1 MARFITKAN
10 MERLAQ
16 ALAEKSSVLA
26 PVASG
31 GTTTFRR
38 LRPGMQL
45 DFSRMAV
52 ISPKDA
58 TFPRN
63 ETLLTVQR
71 YAEES
76 GKKLELKEHL
86 PEGEMVVIG
95 CRPCGARGKL
105 VFDPV
110 YETEAIKDPYYIRRR
125 NNAVFITLACARP
138 ETTCFCHSVGSGP
151 ADENGS
157 DVLLTAV
164 ESGFVAKAVTEKGE
178 QLLSNSLF
186 EEAGAR
192 AEEAVANNARARELM
207 GEAHDYASAAKK
219 LLERFDDMD
228 FWQAQSAKCISCGA
242 CTYMCP
248 TCYCFNI
255 TDDEAGLTS
264 RRLRSWDNCMSHTFT
279 LEGSG
284 HNPRASKAH
293 RLKNRVGHKFSYYPD
308 LHQGHIACCGCGR
321 CIKQCPAGVDIRQV
335 VMAAQEHVDER

>member
-1 MARFITKAN
+1 MERFITAAN
-10 MERLAQ
+10 LQQLA
-16 ALAEKSSVLA
+16 ATLAEKKYVLA

-38 LRPGMQL
+38 FLPGMRL

-63 ETLLTVQR
+63 ETLLTVRR
-71 YAEES
+71 YAAES
-76 GKKLELKEHL
+76 GRKLELKEHL
-86 PEGEMVVIG
+86 PEGECIVIG

-105 VFDPV
+105 IFDPV
-110 YETEAIKDPYYIRRR
+110 YETDTVKDPYYLRRR
-125 NNAVFITLACARP
+125 ENTVFLTLTCDRP

-151 ADENGS
+151 ADGAGS

-164 ESGFVAKAVTEKGE
+164 EGGFFASALTGKGE
-178 QLLSNSLF
+178 ALLADALF
-186 EEAGAR
+186 TEAGSR
-192 AEEAVANNARARELM
+192 AEEAASKQAKARELL
-207 GEAHDYASAAKK
+207 GPGHDFSSAAVK
-219 LLERFDDMD
+219 LFQRFDDMD
-228 FWQAQSAKCISCGA
+228 FWQAQSDKCISCGA

-255 TDDEAGLTS
+255 TDDEAGLLS
-264 RRLRSWDNCMSHTFT
+264 RRLRSWDNCMAHTFT

-284 HNPRASKAH
+284 HNPRATKAH

-308 LHQGHIACCGCGR
+308 LHDNQIACCGCGR

-335 VMAAQEHVDER
+335 VMAAQEYVDER

>member
-1 MARFITKAN
+1 MERFITKAN
-10 MERLAQ
+10 LERLAQ

-110 YETEAIKDPYYIRRR
+110 YETEAIKDPYYMCTPG
-125 NNAVFITLACARP
+125 N
-138 ETTCFCHSVGSGP
+138 
-151 ADENGS
+151 D
-157 DVLLTAV
+157 LLLP
-164 ESGFVAKAVTEKGE
+164 
-178 QLLSNSLF
+178 Q
-186 EEAGAR
+186 
-192 AEEAVANNARARELM
+192 
-207 GEAHDYASAAKK
+207 
-219 LLERFDDMD
+219 
-228 FWQAQSAKCISCGA
+228 CGQW
-242 CTYMCP
+242 P
-248 TCYCFNI
+248 
-255 TDDEAGLTS
+255 
-264 RRLRSWDNCMSHTFT
+264 
-279 LEGSG
+279 
-284 HNPRASKAH
+284 
-293 RLKNRVGHKFSYYPD
+293 
-308 LHQGHIACCGCGR
+308 GR
-321 CIKQCPAGVDIRQV
+321 
-335 VMAAQEHVDER
+335 

>member
-1 MARFITKAN
+1 MERFITEAN
-10 MERLAQ
+10 LQKLA
-16 ALAEKSSVLA
+16 ATLSEKKNVLA

-31 GTTTFRR
+31 GTTTFRYFA
-38 LRPGMQL
+38 PGMQL

-76 GKKLELKEHL
+76 GKKLEMKEQL
-86 PEGEMVVIG
+86 PTGETVVIG

-105 VFDPV
+105 IFDPV
-110 YETEAIKDPYYIRRR
+110 YESDQIKDPYYLTRREHT
-125 NNAVFITLACARP
+125 VFVTLACNRP

-151 ADENGS
+151 ADEAGS

-164 ESGFVAKAVTEKGE
+164 EGGFFARAITPKGE
-178 QLLSNSLF
+178 ELLQDGLF
-186 EEAGAR
+186 EEPGAK
-192 AEEAVANNARARELM
+192 AEEAAANNSKAREMM
-207 GEAHDYASAAKK
+207 GEAHDFSSAADK
-219 LLERFDDMD
+219 LLQCFDDMD
-228 FWQAQSAKCISCGA
+228 FWQQQSAKCISCGA
-242 CTYMCP
+242 CTYICP

-255 TDDEAGLTS
+255 TDDDAGLIS

-308 LHQGHIACCGCGR
+308 LHQGRIACCGCGR

-335 VMAAQEHVDER
+335 AMAAQEYTDER